1 MPQGKSK
8 LNAAKQSSG
17 GKKKVADK
25 KKGLRAIAPK
35 NKQTVRQATQHKVSL
50 ASLLPWFTLLE
61 NLVFN
66 GEEEECWHL
75 NHDRFVQKMSAKI
88 NNSIEQQMIAAAS
101 AGKLTIMRGAAEEG

>member
-25 KKGLRAIAPK
+25 KKGLRAIPPK

-50 ASLLPWFTLLE
+50 RIFLAIKSVVCGWLSCMTI
-61 NLVFN
+61 V
-66 GEEEECWHL
+66 
-75 NHDRFVQKMSAKI
+75 
-88 NNSIEQQMIAAAS
+88 
-101 AGKLTIMRGAAEEG
+101 LT

>member
-35 NKQTVRQATQHKVSL
+35 NKQTVQQATQHKVGL
-50 ASLLPWFTLLE
+50 ASFLLWFILLAK
-61 NLVFN
+61 LVFY
-66 GEEEECWHL
+66 GDEEEC
-75 NHDRFVQKMSAKI
+75 
-88 NNSIEQQMIAAAS
+88 
-101 AGKLTIMRGAAEEG
+101 

>member
-35 NKQTVRQATQHKVSL
+35 NKQTVRQATQHKVGL
-50 ASLLPWFTLLE
+50 ASVLPWFTLRE
-61 NLVFN
+61 DLVFN
-66 GEEEECWHL
+66 GDEEEC
-75 NHDRFVQKMSAKI
+75 
-88 NNSIEQQMIAAAS
+88 
-101 AGKLTIMRGAAEEG
+101 

>member
-35 NKQTVRQATQHKVSL
+35 NKQTVRQATQHKVGFVFLLLWFLLL
-50 ASLLPWFTLLE
+50 A
-61 NLVFN
+61 NLVVYVN
-66 GEEEECWHL
+66 EKVL
-75 NHDRFVQKMSAKI
+75 TY
-88 NNSIEQQMIAAAS
+88 
-101 AGKLTIMRGAAEEG
+101 KLRSLCTENER

>member
-35 NKQTVRQATQHKVSL
+35 NKQTVRQATQHKVGL
-50 ASLLPWFTLLE
+50 ASFLLCFTLLA
-61 NLVFN
+61 NLVVCG
-66 GEEEECWHL
+66 GEEC
-75 NHDRFVQKMSAKI
+75 SY
-88 NNSIEQQMIAAAS
+88 
-101 AGKLTIMRGAAEEG
+101 T

>member
-35 NKQTVRQATQHKVSL
+35 NKQTVRQATQHK
-50 ASLLPWFTLLE
+50 
-61 NLVFN
+61 
-66 GEEEECWHL
+66 
-75 NHDRFVQKMSAKI
+75 KMSAKI

-101 AGKLTIMRGAAEEG
+101 AGKLTIMRGAAEEGYENKRPKGGKK

>member
-35 NKQTVRQATQHKVSL
+35 NKQTVRQATQHKVGL
-50 ASLLPWFTLLE
+50 ASLLP
-61 NLVFN
+61 
-66 GEEEECWHL
+66 
-75 NHDRFVQKMSAKI
+75 
-88 NNSIEQQMIAAAS
+88 
-101 AGKLTIMRGAAEEG
+101 